1 MARTVDEWIGKTDD
15 SMPPPRVKDRIR
27 DRQGNICALSGVE
40 LGPGVKV
47 QYDHIVPLWL
57 DGKNVESNIQAVTE
71 TAHKQKTKT
80 EATVR
85 AKCNRTRKKHRGI
98 TKPKSSLSNQKFKK
112 LMDGTVIRRDTGEV
126 VGGGYADKR

>member
-1 MARTVDEWIGKTDD
+1 MREVPEWAGRTDD

-27 DRQGNICALSGVE
+27 DRQGNKCALTGVA

-57 DGKNVESNIQAVTE
+57 GGSNTESNMQAVTD
-71 TAHKQKTKT
+71 TAHKAKTKA

-85 AKCNRTRKKHRGI
+85 AKCNRTRKKHLGI
-98 TKPKSSLSNQKFKK
+98 KSEKAGGFNQRFKRK
-112 LMDGTVIRRDTGEV
+112 MNGDVIDTRTGEIV
-126 VGGGYADKR
+126 SR

>member
-1 MARTVDEWIGKTDD
+1 MARTLDEWIGKTDD

-71 TAHKQKTKT
+71 AAHKQKTKT
-80 EATVR
+80 EASVR

-98 TKPKSSLSNQKFKK
+98 TKPKSSLSHPNLKR
-112 LMDGTVIRRDTGEV
+112 LMDGTVVDRRTGEI
-126 VGGGYADKR
+126 VGGRQP